1 MEKKVKRHNAV
12 VGMTA
17 VLEEKIR
24 VDNRR
29 LAGFEDAEKRR
40 GA

>member
-1 MEKKVKRHNAV
+1 MEKKVERHNAV

-17 VLEEKIR
+17 VLEEKTR

-29 LAGFEDAEKRR
+29 IAGLEGAEKRR